1 MSEATAVVERAVG
14 EREQEAE
21 AHGER
26 RGPGAPPPYP
36 GNPGAVSAPRAE
48 TGRTDDMRREI
59 TVNIAGAVLG
69 AAIVGAAGFVL
80 AWGIGL
86 SGSVGDLDARTR
98 ALDAGFEQTR
108 ALIQQNAAQIGSLG
122 QKIEALA
129 TSAAGQNAELRRTV
143 EALATSTAARLD
155 QLAASVD
162 RLVRDSAEQRQT
174 ARDDMRELR
183 DAIRDLAGQQRREG
197 GAESPP

>member
-1 MSEATAVVERAVG
+1 MSEATAVAERAAG

-48 TGRTDDMRREI
+48 TGRTDMRREI

-69 AAIVGAAGFVL
+69 AAIVGAVGFVL